1 MKNERIEKALE
12 WCEKR
17 KISTGQLKLFARE
30 YRENLAKEE
39 GLKNPI
45 KKEGDKRLWI
55 LGKKLLTLKWYI
67 PFKYSVLF
75 Y

>member
-45 KKEGDKRLWI
+45 KKEGDKRL
-55 LGKKLLTLKWYI
+55 
-67 PFKYSVLF
+67 
-75 Y
+75 